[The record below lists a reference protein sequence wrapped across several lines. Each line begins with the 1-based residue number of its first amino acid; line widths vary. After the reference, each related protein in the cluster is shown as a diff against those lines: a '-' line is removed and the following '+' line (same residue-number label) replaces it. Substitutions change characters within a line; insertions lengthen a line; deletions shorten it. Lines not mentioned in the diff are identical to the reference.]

1 MAYSTSSNSTPATTG
16 AGSSSGLGVYKGT
29 YKGFSTVAGVKS
41 NQLYDLDLIKQ
52 DLINHFYTRKGERV
66 MEPNF
71 GSVIWDMLYEPMDE
85 TNKEIIVDDC
95 KKIIISDPRVDLR
108 DIYLTESENGL
119 RVDIGINVKPYNQSA
134 QMLLEFERETI

>member
-66 MEPNF
+66 MEPDF

-85 TNKEIIVDDC
+85 TNKEIIVNDC
-95 KKIIISDPRVDLR
+95 KNIIISDPRVDLK

>member
-1 MAYSTSSNSTPATTG
+1 MAYSTSSNSTPATAG

-66 MEPNF
+66 MEPDF

-119 RVDIGINVKPYNQSA
+119 RVDIGINIKPYNQSA

>member
-66 MEPNF
+66 MEPDF

>member
-1 MAYSTSSNSTPATTG
+1 
-16 AGSSSGLGVYKGT
+16 
-29 YKGFSTVAGVKS
+29 
-41 NQLYDLDLIKQ
+41 
-52 DLINHFYTRKGERV
+52 
-66 MEPNF
+66 MEPDF

>member
-1 MAYSTSSNSTPATTG
+1 MAYSTSNNSTPATAG
-16 AGSSSGLGVYKGT
+16 AGSSSGLGAYKGT

-66 MEPNF
+66 MEPDF
-71 GSVIWDMLYEPMDE
+71 GSVIWDMLYEPLDE

-95 KKIIISDPRVDLR
+95 KNIIISDPRVDLK

-119 RVDIGINVKPYNQSA
+119 RVDIGINVKPFDQSA

>member
-29 YKGFSTVAGVKS
+29 YKGFSTLAGVKS

-66 MEPNF
+66 MEPDF

-119 RVDIGINVKPYNQSA
+119 RVDIGINVKPFDQSA

>member
-66 MEPNF
+66 MEPDF
-71 GSVIWDMLYEPMDE
+71 GSVIWDMLYEPMDK

>member
-1 MAYSTSSNSTPATTG
+1 MAYSTSSNNTPATTG

-66 MEPNF
+66 MEPDF

>member
-16 AGSSSGLGVYKGT
+16 AGSSSGLGAYKGT

-66 MEPNF
+66 MEPDF
-71 GSVIWDMLYEPMDE
+71 GSVIWDMLYEPLDE

-95 KKIIISDPRVDLR
+95 KNIIISDPRVDLK
-108 DIYLTESENGL
+108 DIYLSL
-119 RVDIGINVKPYNQSA
+119 IHI
-134 QMLLEFERETI
+134 

>member
-16 AGSSSGLGVYKGT
+16 AGSSSGLGAYKGT

-66 MEPNF
+66 MEPDF
-71 GSVIWDMLYEPMDE
+71 GSVIWDMLYEPLDE

-95 KKIIISDPRVDLR
+95 KNIIISDPRVDLR

>member
-16 AGSSSGLGVYKGT
+16 EGSSSGLGVYKGT

-66 MEPNF
+66 MEPDF

>member
-1 MAYSTSSNSTPATTG
+1 MAYSSSTQMTTTTTNS
-16 AGSSSGLGVYKGT
+16 SENSGFNKI
-29 YKGFSTVAGVKS
+29 YKGFSTSAGNKS
-41 NQLYDLDLIKQ
+41 NMLYDIDVVKQ

-66 MEPNF
+66 MEPEF
-71 GSVIWDMLYEPMDE
+71 GSIIWDMLYEPLDE

-95 KKIIISDPRVDLR
+95 KNIIISDPRVDLK

-119 RVDIGINVKPYNQSA
+119 RVDIGINVKPFDQSA

>member
-16 AGSSSGLGVYKGT
+16 AGSSSGLGAYKGT

-66 MEPNF
+66 MEPDF
-71 GSVIWDMLYEPMDE
+71 GSVIWDMLYEPLDE

-95 KKIIISDPRVDLR
+95 KNIIISDPRVDLK

-119 RVDIGINVKPYNQSA
+119 RVDIGINVKPFDQSA
-134 QMLLEFERETI
+134 QMLLEFERESI

>member
-1 MAYSTSSNSTPATTG
+1 MAYSTSNNSTSGSSG
-16 AGSSSGLGVYKGT
+16 AVSSSGVGAYKGT
-29 YKGFSTVAGVKS
+29 YKGFSTLAGVKS

-66 MEPNF
+66 MEPDF
-71 GSVIWDMLYEPMDE
+71 GSVIWDMLYEPLDE

-95 KKIIISDPRVDLR
+95 KNIIISDPRVDLR
-108 DIYLTESENGL
+108 DIYLTESENGI
-119 RVDIGINVKPYNQSA
+119 RVDVGINVKPFNQTA